1 MQAEGQL
8 GPEWTLMR
16 AGTPGVPS
24 VNEWLKETLPQGA
37 RIGIDPVIVN
47 TCMFPI
53 LLIIIKKQDV
63 ICRKLSY
70 ITFLFS
76 ESSIKS
82 QNYVCCI

>member
-8 GPEWTLMR
+8 SPEWTLMR

-47 TCMFPI
+47 TLLHVFNLADNDQDTRCDLSETIVHNI
-53 LLIIIKKQDV
+53 LV
-63 ICRKLSY
+63 H
-70 ITFLFS
+70 
-76 ESSIKS
+76 
-82 QNYVCCI
+82 